1 MGRVSYYSTVYLT
14 PYIMYIRL
22 AYLQWSHSYFL
33 LCIDLTEEELMQSVR
48 GILLDIDGVLHISKQ
63 PITGGTEVLA
73 WLKQQGYAT
82 GFVTNTTT
90 FARAT
95 LAQHLQAIGLPIDEQ
110 HLMTAPVATANYIRQ
125 HYPGKR
131 CWVLTKGNT
140 AEDFAGI
147 ELVESQ
153 ADVVV
158 IGGAEELLTYEAM
171 NAAFRMLMDG
181 AVLLAMH
188 RNLYW
193 RASDGLM
200 LDSGPY
206 VHALELATGKQAT
219 VLGKPDRVFFEQALH
234 SIGVA
239 ADEAVTVG
247 DDIEN
252 DVGGAQRAGMRGIL
266 VCTGKHSADSPL
278 LERVQPD
285 AILPSI
291 VDLPEWL
298 GALSA

>member
-1 MGRVSYYSTVYLT
+1 
-14 PYIMYIRL
+14 
-22 AYLQWSHSYFL
+22 
-33 LCIDLTEEELMQSVR
+33 MQPIR
-48 GILLDIDGVLHISKQ
+48 GILLDLDGVLHISMQ
-63 PITGGTEVLA
+63 PIPGAAEVLS
-73 WLKQQGYAT
+73 WLEKQGYPT

-90 FARAT
+90 LARTT
-95 LAQHLQAIGLPIDEQ
+95 LAQRLQAIGLPVAEQ
-110 HLMTAPVATANYIRQ
+110 QLVTAPVATANYIRQ

-140 AEDFAGI
+140 M
-147 ELVESQ
+147 
-153 ADVVV
+153 

-219 VLGKPDRVFFEQALH
+219 VLGKPDRDFFEQALH